1 MPKPVTIGNEIWF
14 SSIDNN
20 AKTAFTMSEQLM
32 QEAANKLDRSGI
44 NYYAFSVGE
53 AARICVNSSDTD
65 KLLSVL
71 GEKTAGLIK
80 PQSLQKP
87 YSPPEK
93 NIIGNAEY
101 RYIPKKTYHSTD
113 TDIALRIAYELE
125 KQNIQYS
132 GNVYNSRKT
141 TLTVSKPDHEK
152 LLDIEKQILFA
163 RNTTFNELIEKRS
176 VSHEEVHHSESE
188 QQLQSSSSERE
199 NNEISRLKGSGQ
211 IRSDETEIHA
221 RGAAGAAEKSARIGE
236 TVPLSEP
243 IREGGTVADRTAGG
257 KNDGDRQ
264 GIPDSSNIRKSSE
277 NDRSEKQL
285 PSDSGGNDKKR
296 NDIQLNIVGNTPY
309 KDIKDRI
316 YYNNIVTEEL
326 YNKYI
331 KSTIDDLGIPYS
343 GQIRDGMVTFTVSA
357 ENAAKFE
364 KFMNVARNLYLIES
378 SLTKKG
384 FSDDQISDLRDHTA
398 YAATLDFV
406 IIDKYLDAKYSKE
419 QLSELAEQAIEMKKI
434 TNIFSKEYAEAL
446 DKLNSLGKKFD
457 LQIVFAEKGF
467 NEDQQEHLIAA
478 VDRGFDVSSI
488 NVIDNSFS
496 VDDIDR
502 FTDFLISQNYSAATE
517 FVRNREEQMLYSSD
531 AAKVPTEEEVL
542 FPKADLAMFLAKR
555 SLSSDEWEDM
565 AYPLFENGYLDK
577 FKPSDKAILGYHM
590 SELAFYD
597 LAHRFHDGDDIRRE
611 LALGLLEHGRTDD
624 IEFVFEDGKIS
635 DRTYYY
641 AENLCHS
648 LHTERTEDGYQCS
661 FAGMERFVSFE
672 EIGQAFID
680 HTHEEFEDLMYWRV
694 LDYIRDD
701 IPDISDEIVKQLI
714 TAFDS
719 TAMADWEKGDNLP
732 KINRIKKALYDILG
746 DEQQTEKAFACIAKQ
761 KYNVT
766 FEAEKTESSIHFG
779 LLGNGI
785 TAYDVSRTDPETH
798 DYPTVAHISPEGVIS
813 LYDKSLSDR
822 DMELIGEQ
830 AKSAHEKFMSD
841 WNKLSP
847 TEQYQKLMNR
857 ADIATMVNIGKE
869 KLSMEEKIEKY
880 MPFLFFGEGERPEPQ
895 MEEQVK
901 GTYKIYQLPDGE
913 KYHGIRFES
922 KEQLEKDEVQLN
934 HEDYELVYE
943 GEIDDFKGNATLETI
958 YTQFNTNHP
967 EDFKGHSLSVSD
979 VIVIS
984 VDRNDTAY
992 FCDSMG
998 FTEMPEF
1005 FREKELS
1012 QEKNLEEDNIN
1023 VKNAYEIT
1031 RDMYQTKNP
1040 DVLVIKG
1047 KGSLAKIDISVN
1059 DELWDRL
1066 SEKGLVRNENSADKL
1081 IYETD
1086 NANWNKLVIPDK
1098 WGNMTN
1104 NISIEDVLTREEL
1117 LTAKSVADFVIKPE
1131 SSIEVVESIDKT
1143 EQSNEI
1149 VWTPILETADE
1160 NGIPG
1165 SYSTK
1170 YNGKFYWITQNADGR
1185 YDIETDFGHS
1195 ILSVG
1200 EEYSDF
1206 PTRFLAEEA
1215 FEDYIAD
1222 VLSLENE
1229 SEIQELSVGDI
1240 IESDGKQWKVDK
1252 IDGDFAI
1259 YLTNTD
1265 KNDILPCM
1273 SYIGNWKENLNYKLI
1288 PKYEISEDI
1297 NQDLPQLSLFD
1308 VIPDVPEKN
1317 SPEPYLSSEKNSV
1330 EKHNFHITEDQQSGG
1345 AKTRFRN
1352 NIEAI
1357 KTLKTVEDE
1366 NRLAS
1371 PEEQQILAKY
1381 VGWGG
1386 LSQAFDERN
1395 DKWSSEYKELK
1406 MLLTPEEY
1414 NAAKRST
1421 NTAFY
1426 TSPDVIEEMYTALK
1440 NMGFEGGKIL
1450 EPAMGTGN
1458 FFGKMPEDMQKN
1470 SRLSGIEL
1478 DKLSGRIAAQLYQNA
1493 DIQIKG
1499 FEKTDFK
1506 DNSFDVA
1513 VGNVPFG
1520 DIQIADKRYD
1530 KHNFKIHDYFFAKA
1544 LDKVRPGGVVAFITS
1559 KGTLDKQ
1566 NDSVRKYIAERAD
1579 LIGAVR
1585 LPNNAFK
1592 SLAGTEVTSDIL
1604 FLQKRDR
1611 ILDIEPDWIKLGK
1624 TADGLS
1630 INKYF
1635 ADHPEMI
1642 LGKIVEGNK
1651 LYGNKDTMCIP
1662 IEGQDLK
1669 NELHQALGKLQ
1680 GRIEPVKNSHEY
1692 GNEERSGVI
1701 PSNENIKNLSYAI
1714 LDNKLY
1720 YNNNSELIPVQNSA
1734 KYKRIYGMAEITSC
1748 VRSLLDLQLN
1758 GAGDSEIKSAQE
1770 RLSSLYDS
1778 FTAKYGNLSDKANVS
1793 AFKDDISAPLLLS
1806 LEKTENGEVVG
1817 KADIF
1822 SKRTVR
1828 PEIKITHVSTA
1839 QEALALSISERAKVD
1854 LDYMQ
1859 YLTGM
1864 ERSKLISDLHRVIYP
1879 NPEKID
1885 SSGEPAYEMSDEY
1898 LSGNIREKL
1907 AAAQT
1912 AAKDNPIYNT
1922 NVEAL
1927 KLAMPPRLNAADI
1940 DIRPGASWIPV
1951 EYIQQFM
1958 EETFKT
1964 PDKFKPSNNVGFRK
1978 FMRTTSIEVKFSEH
1992 TAAWNISNK
2001 SADKGNVVAG
2011 TKFGTEKRNGYQLF
2025 EDILNLRDTKI
2036 TKKII
2041 TPEGKEKSVLDE
2053 KASAAARQKQKAIKQ
2068 AFKEWIF
2075 KDPERREALVE
2086 KYNVLFNSNRPREY
2100 DGSHLTFP
2108 GMNPD
2113 IELREHQKNA
2123 IAHALY
2129 GGNTLFAHEV
2139 GAGKTFEMIAAAME
2153 GKRLG
2158 LHQKSL
2164 MVVPNHL
2171 TEQMGQDFLKLYPNA
2186 NILVATKNDFA
2197 KENRQKLCAKISTGD
2212 FDAVIIGHSQITK
2225 IPLSKERQEKII
2237 QEQIDD
2243 LRFGINELN
2252 DDDSAKFT
2260 VKQMEKTLQNLQ
2272 ARLEKLQLDDQD
2284 DVVTFEQL
2292 GVDKMFVDEAHEF
2305 KNLFLTT
2312 KMSNVSGISTNQNT
2326 KKTPDL
2332 YAKCRYLDEITG
2344 NRGVTFATG
2353 TPVANSMTE
2362 IYTMMKYLQNS
2373 RLEELGMKH
2382 FDCWAANFGETVT
2395 AYEVRPAGT
2404 DYRMKTRFAKFNNLP
2419 ELMSI
2424 FKECADIKT
2433 SDQLNLDVPEC
2444 EAQTIVSKPTASQ
2457 IEIVKSLAERA
2468 DRVQSG
2474 GVDSREDNMLCIT
2487 GDGRKCGLDQRLINP
2502 LLPDEPGTKV
2512 NLCVENVFNIWQET
2526 KDERLTQLIFCDMG
2540 VPKKASSAK
2549 AVSES
2554 EEVSVN
2560 NEAIEETGTISIY
2573 DDIREKLVA
2582 KGVPRSEV
2590 AFIHEAKN
2598 ETEKA
2603 EMFAKVRS
2611 GDIRVLIGST
2621 AKMGCGTNVQ
2631 TKLVASHDLDAPW
2644 RPADMT
2650 QRLGRMVRQGNQN
2663 KKVRLFRYV
2672 TEKTFDSYLF
2682 QTLENKQKF
2691 IGQIMTSKSPAR
2703 SCADVD
2709 ASALSYSEIKALC
2722 AGNPLIKEK
2731 MTLENEI
2738 AELKMIKSS
2747 YDNQHYLLQDN
2758 VLKRYPAQ
2766 IESVQNRIT
2775 GIESDLLYLKDK
2787 PDILDDKGRKILDI
2801 TIDGKKYTDREAAG
2815 AALNETITKCA
2826 VGNPD
2831 TMTEIGEYKGF
2842 RLSVSYDSMF
2852 QKFTGEL
2859 MREVPHKFDFGTSPT
2874 GNITRIEN
2882 VISSLESELDSLDT
2896 RLRELNVMLA
2906 DGKEE
2911 MNKPF
2916 PQAVELR
2923 DKMERLEEIEHLLTA
2938 EKEEK
2943 NTPNEKTVS
2952 APESKEKPLF
2962 SRAIQK
2968 EFSDK
2973 AKSADIKQP
2982 ENEKNAI

>member
-1 MPKPVTIGNEIWF
+1 MPKTVTIGNEIWF

-132 GNVYNSRKT
+132 GNVCNSRKT

-221 RGAAGAAEKSARIGE
+221 RGAAGDAEKSARIGE

-577 FKPSDKAILGYHM
+577 HKPSDKAILGYHL
-590 SELAFYD
+590 SESAFYD
-597 LAHRFHDGDDIRRE
+597 LAHRYHDGDDIRRE
-611 LALGLLEHGRTDD
+611 LALGLLESGNTND
-624 IEFVFEDGKIS
+624 IEFIFEQGEIS

-641 AENLCHS
+641 DDDLRHS

-984 VDRNDTAY
+984 VDGNDTAY

-1185 YDIETDFGHS
+1185 YDIETDFSHG
-1195 ILSVG
+1195 IFNVG
-1200 EEYSDF
+1200 EKYSDF

-1215 FEDYIAD
+1215 FENYIAD

-1273 SYIGNWKENLNYKLI
+1273 SYIGNWKENLDYKLI

-1317 SPEPYLSSEKNSV
+1317 SPEPYLASEKNSV

-1386 LSQAFDERN
+1386 LSQAFDEHN

-1406 MLLTPEEY
+1406 TLLTPEEY

-1440 NMGFEGGKIL
+1440 NMGFDGGKIL

-1458 FFGKMPEDMQKN
+1458 FFGKMPEDMRSN

-1499 FEKTDFK
+1499 FEKTNFK

-1566 NDSVRKYIAERAD
+1566 NDSVRRYIAERAD

-1604 FLQKRDR
+1604 FLQKRDS

-1635 ADHPEMI
+1635 ENHPEMI
-1642 LGKIVEGNK
+1642 IGKIVEGNK

-1662 IEGQDLK
+1662 IEGQNLK

-1692 GNEERSGVI
+1692 GNEEQSGVI

-1714 LDNKLY
+1714 LNNKLY

-1734 KYKRIYGMAEITSC
+1734 KYKRIYGMTEITSC

-1806 LEKTENGEVVG
+1806 LEKTENGEVIG

-1885 SSGEPAYEMSDEY
+1885 NSGEPAYEMSDEY

-1927 KLAMPPRLNAADI
+1927 KLAMPSRLNAADI

-2001 SADKGNVVAG
+2001 SADKGNVIAG

-2041 TPEGKEKSVLDE
+2041 TPEGKEKNVLDE
-2053 KASAAARQKQKAIKQ
+2053 KASAAARQKQKTIKQ

-2186 NILVATKNDFA
+2186 NILVATKNDFT

-2353 TPVANSMTE
+2353 TP
-2362 IYTMMKYLQNS
+2362 I
-2373 RLEELGMKH
+2373 
-2382 FDCWAANFGETVT
+2382 AA
-2395 AYEVRPAGT
+2395 P
-2404 DYRMKTRFAKFNNLP
+2404 
-2419 ELMSI
+2419 
-2424 FKECADIKT
+2424 
-2433 SDQLNLDVPEC
+2433 
-2444 EAQTIVSKPTASQ
+2444 
-2457 IEIVKSLAERA
+2457 
-2468 DRVQSG
+2468 
-2474 GVDSREDNMLCIT
+2474 
-2487 GDGRKCGLDQRLINP
+2487 
-2502 LLPDEPGTKV
+2502 
-2512 NLCVENVFNIWQET
+2512 
-2526 KDERLTQLIFCDMG
+2526 
-2540 VPKKASSAK
+2540 
-2549 AVSES
+2549 
-2554 EEVSVN
+2554 
-2560 NEAIEETGTISIY
+2560 
-2573 DDIREKLVA
+2573 
-2582 KGVPRSEV
+2582 
-2590 AFIHEAKN
+2590 
-2598 ETEKA
+2598 
-2603 EMFAKVRS
+2603 
-2611 GDIRVLIGST
+2611 
-2621 AKMGCGTNVQ
+2621 
-2631 TKLVASHDLDAPW
+2631 
-2644 RPADMT
+2644 
-2650 QRLGRMVRQGNQN
+2650 
-2663 KKVRLFRYV
+2663 
-2672 TEKTFDSYLF
+2672 
-2682 QTLENKQKF
+2682 
-2691 IGQIMTSKSPAR
+2691 
-2703 SCADVD
+2703 
-2709 ASALSYSEIKALC
+2709 
-2722 AGNPLIKEK
+2722 
-2731 MTLENEI
+2731 
-2738 AELKMIKSS
+2738 
-2747 YDNQHYLLQDN
+2747 
-2758 VLKRYPAQ
+2758 
-2766 IESVQNRIT
+2766 
-2775 GIESDLLYLKDK
+2775 
-2787 PDILDDKGRKILDI
+2787 
-2801 TIDGKKYTDREAAG
+2801 
-2815 AALNETITKCA
+2815 
-2826 VGNPD
+2826 
-2831 TMTEIGEYKGF
+2831 
-2842 RLSVSYDSMF
+2842 
-2852 QKFTGEL
+2852 
-2859 MREVPHKFDFGTSPT
+2859 
-2874 GNITRIEN
+2874 
-2882 VISSLESELDSLDT
+2882 
-2896 RLRELNVMLA
+2896 
-2906 DGKEE
+2906 
-2911 MNKPF
+2911 
-2916 PQAVELR
+2916 
-2923 DKMERLEEIEHLLTA
+2923 
-2938 EKEEK
+2938 
-2943 NTPNEKTVS
+2943 
-2952 APESKEKPLF
+2952 
-2962 SRAIQK
+2962 
-2968 EFSDK
+2968 
-2973 AKSADIKQP
+2973 
-2982 ENEKNAI
+2982 